1 MHRNYHPLRS
11 YPLVASGTELVEPPA
26 KRATMDSP
34 AIEVMTDLATVAA
47 VTVAPDATLSEAN
60 RYMVARGVRSL
71 FVVDAAGLAQGLVT
85 ATDILGERPL
95 KISQARGGRHGDLR
109 VSDVMTPAHAVVA
122 FHLRDV
128 LPAKVGH
135 IVASLKES
143 GRHHALVAESL
154 PGGRER
160 IRGIFSVTQIAR
172 QLGEPLEI
180 APLATTFA
188 EVEQAL
194 GAP

>member
-1 MHRNYHPLRS
+1 MHRTYQPLPSHPLS
-11 YPLVASGTELVEPPA
+11 PSGNELVEPPA
-26 KRATMDSP
+26 KRVTPDSP
-34 AIEVMTDLATVAA
+34 AIEVMTDLAQVPA
-47 VTVAPDATLSEAN
+47 VTVSATASLAEAN
-60 RYMVARGVRSL
+60 RYMAARGVRSL
-71 FVVDAAGLAQGLVT
+71 FVVDGNGVAQGLVT
-85 ATDILGERPL
+85 ATDILGDRPMRA
-95 KISQARGGRHGDLR
+95 SQARGGRHEEL
-109 VSDVMTPAHAVVA
+109 VVADVMTPASAVVA

-135 IVASLKES
+135 IVASLKQS

-180 APLATTFA
+180 APVATTFA

-194 GAP
+194 GAS